1 MITNGQLPLGT
12 ETLILSKLY
21 YGVLNKSLEHL
32 DVERYYSVLIY
43 LHDHKKCCQQAI
55 CNDLMIDK
63 TAMVKV
69 LDYLSKSGYILRK
82 VNPKDRREHF
92 ISLSEKGIRG
102 TKEILKAIKHIE
114 KNTFK
119 GISESQKQNFKNVL
133 LQMTIN
139 LKEMPSNDLFFNY
152 KRTKK

>member
-1 MITNGQLPLGT
+1 MIAKGQLPIGT

-43 LHDHKKCCQQAI
+43 LHDHKKCCQQTI

-69 LDYLSKSGYILRK
+69 LDYLSKNGYIERK
-82 VNPKDRREHF
+82 TNPEDRREHF
-92 ISLSEKGIRG
+92 ISLSAKGLQG
-102 TKEILKAIKHIE
+102 TKEILKAIRLIE

-119 GISESQKQNFKNVL
+119 GISEHERNSFKRVL
-133 LQMTIN
+133 LQMTTN

>member
-1 MITNGQLPLGT
+1 MIAKGQLPIGT

-43 LHDHKKCCQQAI
+43 LHDHKNCCQQTI

-69 LDYLSKSGYILRK
+69 LDYLSKNGYIERK
-82 VNPKDRREHF
+82 TNPEDRREHF
-92 ISLSEKGIRG
+92 ISLSAKGLQG
-102 TKEILKAIKHIE
+102 TKEILKAIRQIE

-119 GISESQKQNFKNVL
+119 GISEHERNSFKRVL
-133 LQMTIN
+133 LQMTTN